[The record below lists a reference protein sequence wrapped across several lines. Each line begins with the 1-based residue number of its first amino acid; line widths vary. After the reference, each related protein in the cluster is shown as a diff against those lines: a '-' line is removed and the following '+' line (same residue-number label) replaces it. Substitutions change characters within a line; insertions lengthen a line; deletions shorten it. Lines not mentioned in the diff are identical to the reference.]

1 MSYHRT
7 FPDPPPS
14 HPPQDTAPYFWDAPA
29 PPQQQGRHEPNR
41 PHGDLDALRSG
52 YRKLRRV
59 STLTALGYF
68 VLFLF
73 LSAFA
78 PGLMTSTITGGLTTG
93 LMLGLCQLPVA
104 LAAIALYERI
114 ARHRIDPLATAIRE
128 RTRPPEEEARAF
140 GARGGRRADAAGF
153 PGSRDPFQ
161 WPGGPAGG
169 GRS

>member
-1 MSYHRT
+1 MSHHRP

-14 HPPQDTAPYFWDAPA
+14 RHPHDRAAYFWDAPA
-29 PPQQQGRHEPNR
+29 PNPPEHREPHR

-68 VLFLF
+68 TLFLI
-73 LSAFA
+73 LSAFT
-78 PGLMTSTITGGLTTG
+78 PGLMTSEITGGLNIG
-93 LMLGLCQLPVA
+93 LLLGLCQLPVA

-128 RTRPPEEEARAF
+128 RTWQAARETRGP
-140 GARGGRRADAAGF
+140 GAGG
-153 PGSRDPFQ
+153 GSRTDASAYPAGEEQ
-161 WPGGPAGG
+161 WPWPGGRTGG
-169 GRS
+169 ARS